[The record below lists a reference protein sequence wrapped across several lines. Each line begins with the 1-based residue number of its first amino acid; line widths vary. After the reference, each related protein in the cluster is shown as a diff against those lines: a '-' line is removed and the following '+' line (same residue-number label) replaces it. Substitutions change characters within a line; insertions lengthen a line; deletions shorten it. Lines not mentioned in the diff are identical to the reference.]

1 MRILLL
7 GKNGQVGWELQR
19 ALQPLGEVISLDR
32 SKDAATG
39 LCGDLGDLEGLKKTV
54 LAINPDVIVNAAAY
68 TAVDDAEKNVEL
80 AELINSK
87 APKVLADLMAQSGG
101 WLVHYSTDY
110 VFDGSGSE
118 SWREYDATG
127 PLNSYGQTKLNGEQ
141 AIHHSGCQYLIF
153 RTSWVFASKGNNFAK
168 TMIRL
173 ATERESL
180 GVIADQIGAPT
191 GADLIA
197 DVTAHA
203 LLASR
208 SQTSVSGLYHLT
220 ASGQT
225 SWHGYASFVIE
236 QSRLLGLTLS
246 VKDINEIPSSEY
258 PTPAQRPL
266 NSRLKCCKLC
276 DRFGLDLPHWK
287 IGVKHMLMEIQ
298 GSKNES

>member
-1 MRILLL
+1 MKILLL

-19 ALQPLGEVISLDR
+19 ALQPLGEIIALDR
-32 SKDAATG
+32 TRDGAVG
-39 LCGDLGDLEGLKKTV
+39 LCGDLGDIEELKKTV
-54 LAINPDVIVNAAAY
+54 LEINPDVIVNAAAY
-68 TAVDDAEKNVEL
+68 TAVDDAEKNIEL

-87 APKVLADLMAQSGG
+87 APRVLADLMAKSGG

-118 SWREYDATG
+118 PWRESDAAG
-127 PLNSYGQTKLNGEQ
+127 PLNVYGQTKLSGEQ
-141 AIHHSGCQYLIF
+141 AIQNSGCNYLIF
-153 RTSWVFASKGNNFAK
+153 RTSWVFASMGNNFAK

-173 ATERESL
+173 ATERDSL

-208 SQTSVSGLYHLT
+208 SQPSVSGLYHLT

-225 SWHGYASFVIE
+225 SWHGYACFVIE
-236 QSRLLGLTLS
+236 QSRLMGHNLS
-246 VKDINEIPSSEY
+246 VKDINEVPSSEY
-258 PTPAQRPL
+258 RTPAQRPL
-266 NSRLKCCKLC
+266 NSRLECCKL
-276 DRFGLDLPHWK
+276 RASFGLDMPHWK

-298 GSKNES
+298 GA